1 MIEEF
6 SMYDHVQ
13 DIVNNIISEQLE
25 EGHLLADRF
34 FRICQEFRG
43 FDAPNF
49 DIDENVA
56 LLNDLLEFEKN
67 ICSLEFLYIFYGY
80 IARMYLQTGNAEN
93 AIMYGQAAVELNEKV
108 KDAEGVRAANNVLGD
123 CAFANDAALVGIE
136 FFEKA
141 QPHALHQIE
150 HYKKLPNHNAHHIK
164 KLLKRKKRPSTF
176 KYFESQDAQ
185 KREESIRL
193 MMVAQG
199 CTRATAKRYCDN
211 LPS

>member
-1 MIEEF
+1 
-6 SMYDHVQ
+6 MYDHVQ

-25 EGHLLADRF
+25 EGHLLAERF

-49 DIDENVA
+49 DIDENTA

-67 ICSLEFLYIFYGY
+67 ICSLEFLYMFYGY

-93 AIMYGQAAVELNEKV
+93 SIIYGQDAVELNERV
-108 KDAEGVRAANNVLGD
+108 KDTEGVRAANNVLGD
-123 CAFANDAALVGIE
+123 CAFANDSALVGVE

-141 QPHALHQIE
+141 QPRSLPQIE
-150 HYKKLPNHNAHHIK
+150 HYKKLPNHNAHHIN

-176 KYFESQDAQ
+176 KYFESPETQ
-185 KREESIRL
+185 KLEESIRL

-199 CTRATAKRYCDN
+199 CTRATSKRYCDN

>member
-49 DIDENVA
+49 DIDENTA

-67 ICSLEFLYIFYGY
+67 ICSLEFLYMFYGY

-123 CAFANDAALVGIE
+123 CAFANDAALVGVE

-141 QPHALHQIE
+141 QPHSLHQIE
-150 HYKKLPNHNAHHIK
+150 HYKKLPNHNAHHIN

-176 KYFESQDAQ
+176 KYFESQEAQ
-185 KREESIRL
+185 KQEESIRL